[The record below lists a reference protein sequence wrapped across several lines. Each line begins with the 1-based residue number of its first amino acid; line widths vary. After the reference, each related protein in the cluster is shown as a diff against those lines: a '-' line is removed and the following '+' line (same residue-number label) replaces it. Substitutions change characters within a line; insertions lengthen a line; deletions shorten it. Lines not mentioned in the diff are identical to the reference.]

1 MREYRTWHEILMEQL
16 ADPAA
21 AIDYLQVTLEE
32 DQIDENTSF
41 FLQEIWTVVKA
52 QGGISKL
59 AKKTGIEPKILKE
72 VRSGEE
78 APRSDML
85 NIILRGL
92 GCRLSIEPLKA
103 ADSALSCANKN
114 YPVASKEGTDPNLE
128 VATESGDL
136 S

>member
-32 DQIDENTSF
+32 YQIDENTSF

-72 VRSGEE
+72 VLSGEE

-92 GCRLSIEPLKA
+92 GCRLSIKPLKA
-103 ADSALSCANKN
+103 ADSALSCADKN
-114 YPVASKEGTDPNLE
+114 YRITPKEDSDSNLE
-128 VATESGDL
+128 IATESSDPR
-136 S
+136 